1 MNDDLPADQP
11 ETVTGPAGTRNSRRR
26 LLIIL
31 AVALVLVLGLGTT
44 VWFTIS
50 APAVEAAD
58 AKASAQASAD
68 AAAKKKKEDSDA
80 FWAQV
85 QADNANRAAQQ
96 AKDAAARNASQA
108 AEKAAQ
114 EAGTSESI
122 RTQMEAQGWTRFS
135 GPYYYQYAPKSEY
148 SCGNLKCSVVHV
160 TTMAAA
166 GCPGGLYVAASIEHG
181 ASSVGL
187 ANSIT
192 APLAQGKDAIV
203 KLDDTTGQGDGIR
216 LADIHCL

>member
-1 MNDDLPADQP
+1 MMNDLDGESEANDRQPATP
-11 ETVTGPAGTRNSRRR
+11 KRKHR
-26 LLIIL
+26 IIL
-31 AVALVLVLGLGTT
+31 ILVLVLVLAAGSGAAWWFSAGL
-44 VWFTIS
+44 
-50 APAVEAAD
+50 PAVQAAD
-58 AKASAQASAD
+58 AQTAAQASKD

-80 FWAQV
+80 FWAKV
-85 QADNANRAAQQ
+85 QADNARVADQYQ
-96 AKDAAARNASQA
+96 KDAAASSARQA
-108 AEKAAQ
+108 ADKAAEQ
-114 EAGTSESI
+114 AGTSESI

-135 GPYYYQYAPKSEY
+135 GPFYYQYAPKSEY
-148 SCGNLKCSVVHV
+148 TCGYLKCSVVHV

-181 ASSVGL
+181 SSSLGL

-203 KLDDTTGQGDGIR
+203 KLDDTTGQGDGMR